1 MGILDDLRSRAEAV
15 RSGIAGEIGRYK
27 NRPFMLAVANA
38 CALVAAADGHVDPS
52 ERAKMGKFIK
62 SSDELKVFD
71 VGDVIKAFNDAS
83 EKFEFDFDI
92 GMAECLKIV
101 GAIRKD
107 PGAARLLV
115 RVCCAI
121 GAADGNF
128 DADERKMV
136 VAICGELGLQ
146 SSEFGL

>member
-1 MGILDDLRSRAEAV
+1 MGILDDLKNQVEAV

-27 NRPFMLAVANA
+27 NRSFMLAIANG
-38 CALVAAADGHVDPS
+38 CALVAAADGHIDPS

-71 VGDVIKAFNDAS
+71 VGDVIKAFNDAA
-83 EKFEFDFDI
+83 EKFDFDYDI
-92 GMAECLKIV
+92 GMAECLKVI

-128 DADERKMV
+128 DADEKRMV
-136 VAICGELGLQ
+136 AAICGELGLQ
-146 SSEFGL
+146 PSEFGL